1 MLPAIIFDLDG
12 TLIDSAPDLG
22 NALNKTLNEIDRP
35 ELELSLIRNLVGD
48 GAVALIKRGL
58 EASGGIQGHD
68 IEALRS
74 RFLDIYDEIL
84 LENTKLFPRALNS
97 LNQLKNSG
105 FPLAIC
111 TNKPEKPAKRILE
124 GLKIE
129 NLFQVITGGDTFN
142 FRKPAPRHLIKTIEN
157 TSRDKNFAIMIGDSE
172 NDISPAIKIKIPSI
186 AVSFGYSN
194 KKIEDL
200 KSDLI
205 LNDFNDL
212 YKKII
217 FLCSKHFNIKI

>member
-22 NALNKTLNEIDRP
+22 NALNKTLNEISRP

-58 EASGGIQGHD
+58 KASGGIQGHD
-68 IEALRS
+68 VEVLRR
-74 RFLDIYDEIL
+74 RFLDIYDNIL
-84 LENTKLFPRALNS
+84 LENTKLFPRAFNALIE
-97 LNQLKNSG
+97 LKNSG

-129 NLFQVITGGDTFN
+129 NLFHTITGGDTFN
-142 FRKPAPRHLIKTIEN
+142 FRKPDPRHLIKTIEN
-157 TSRDKNFAIMIGDSE
+157 TNRNKNFAIMIGDSE
-172 NDISPAIKIKIPSI
+172 NDILPAIEIKIPSI
-186 AVSFGYSN
+186 AVSFGYSK

-200 KSDLI
+200 KSDII
-205 LNDFNDL
+205 LNDFDDL

-217 FLCSKHFNIKI
+217 FLCSKHFSIKI

>member
-74 RFLDIYDEIL
+74 RFLNIYDEIL

-129 NLFQVITGGDTFN
+129 NLFQS
-142 FRKPAPRHLIKTIEN
+142 L
-157 TSRDKNFAIMIGDSE
+157 M
-172 NDISPAIKIKIPSI
+172 
-186 AVSFGYSN
+186 
-194 KKIEDL
+194 
-200 KSDLI
+200 
-205 LNDFNDL
+205 
-212 YKKII
+212 
-217 FLCSKHFNIKI
+217 